1 MKKIVLLVL
10 GLLFV
15 SAGVVMA
22 QSNTQEVKENS
33 KMNKKILVAYFS
45 ATGNTRRVAQNLAK
59 AVDADIYEIKP
70 AKAYS
75 DADLDWT
82 NKSSRS
88 SVEMADHSSRPE
100 MIKDDFSVKD
110 YETIYLGFPIWWY
123 IAPTI
128 VNTFLEKHD
137 FSNKKIILFATSGG
151 SGFGRTIDNIK
162 TSVSDSTKVIEGK
175 VLNSNSSVEQL
186 KSWVETIK

>member
-1 MKKIVLLVL
+1 MKKILLMVL
-10 GLLFV
+10 GLFLV

-22 QSNTQEVKENS
+22 QSNTQEAKENS

-70 AKAYS
+70 AKPYS

-186 KSWVETIK
+186 KQWVETLK

>member
-1 MKKIVLLVL
+1 MKKLLLVFLGVIFVCAGIVL
-10 GLLFV
+10 
-15 SAGVVMA
+15 A
-22 QSNTQEVKENS
+22 QSNTQEIRENS
-33 KMNKKILVAYFS
+33 KMNKKTLVVYFS

-59 AVDADIYEIKP
+59 AANADIYEIKP
-70 AKAYS
+70 AKPYS
-75 DADLDWT
+75 DADLNWT

-88 SVEMADHSSRPE
+88 SVEMADHGSRPE

-162 TSVSDSTKVIEGK
+162 TSVSNSTKVIEGK
-175 VLNSNSSVEQL
+175 VLNSNPSVEDL
-186 KSWVETIK
+186 KKWISTL